1 MMLKSII
8 ISLRPAQWTKNLII
22 FAAIIFSQ
30 NISNFDLLL
39 KVITGFFSFSFLSGA
54 VYILNDVHDIKEDK
68 NHPLKSKRPI
78 ASGQLNKSI
87 AVFTAI
93 LLSLLSLYTA
103 FTLNSNFGYISTVY
117 FLLMVLYTFLLKYIV
132 IVDVIVISLGFLI
145 RALAGAL
152 LIDVMISKWLIICT
166 IFLTL
171 LLGLCKRRSEMVNIS
186 EGGKATRKVLFEYS
200 IDFLNQLITIT
211 TAAALMSYTLYTTD
225 IDVIGKFGTRNL
237 IFTVPFVLY
246 GIFRY
251 LYLIY
256 IKNSGENPEYIFL
269 RDVPMIINF
278 LLYTITVLIII
289 Y

>member
-1 MMLKSII
+1 MLKNIF
-8 ISLRPAQWTKNLII
+8 ISLRPAQWTKNLLI
-22 FAAIIFSQ
+22 FAGIIFSQ
-30 NISNFDLLL
+30 NISNFDLLF
-39 KVITGFFSFSFLSGA
+39 KVIIGFFSFSFLSGA
-54 VYILNDVHDIKEDK
+54 VYLLNDVHDSEEDK
-68 NHPLKSKRPI
+68 NHPVKARRPV
-78 ASGQLNKSI
+78 ASGQLKKSVAVSTSI
-87 AVFTAI
+87 ILIGISVFTGFV
-93 LLSLLSLYTA
+93 LHT
-103 FTLNSNFGYISTVY
+103 NFGLISVVY
-117 FLLMVLYTFLLKYIV
+117 FALMFFYTFILKYIV

-171 LLGLCKRRSEMVNIS
+171 LLALCKRRGEIINMSDASVS
-186 EGGKATRKVLFEYS
+186 TRKVLFEYS

-211 TAAALMSYTLYTTD
+211 TAAALIAYTLYTTD
-225 IDVIGKFGTRNL
+225 IEVIEKFGTRNL
-237 IFTVPFVLY
+237 IFSVPFVLY

-269 RDVPMIINF
+269 KDVPMIINF
-278 LLYTITVLIII
+278 LLYVISVYIII